1 MSKRTFGY
9 NTTNLATA
17 PLLLEEGIYAGTLT
31 NASVVGKENKQHIN
45 VIKETKWDKDEK
57 KFVETGEY
65 IIEGNIYFGV
75 TLTDP
80 RAIEVLQRDEPKV
93 FGGRIRLAFDK
104 EDLTLLNNP
113 VLGAWLEA
121 LGLHDVDFS
130 EDVDFEYNDD
140 IEVPEELAQVPNIID
155 MLNSLEFQRSMFNTI
170 CMTANNTP
178 IRVHVNKQPQYNNK
192 AVLENVINTGNYN
205 DFCGILAVSA
215 E

>member
-17 PLLLEEGIYAGTLT
+17 PLLLEEGIYNGILT

-45 VIKETKWDKDEK
+45 IVKESKWDKDAK
-57 KFVETGEY
+57 AFLETGDY

-80 RAIEVLQRDEPKV
+80 RAIEALQRDEPKV